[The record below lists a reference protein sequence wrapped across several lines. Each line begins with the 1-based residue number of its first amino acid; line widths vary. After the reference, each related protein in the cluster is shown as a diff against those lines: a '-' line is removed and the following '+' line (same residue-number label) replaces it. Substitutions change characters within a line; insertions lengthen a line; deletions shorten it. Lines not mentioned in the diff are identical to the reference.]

1 MRTDADRI
9 KLQKALDQLCAW
21 ADKWDMEFDIDK
33 CKVLHIGRNNPQ
45 HSYSMKGQILS
56 NTDSEKYNGVC
67 ITNSLK
73 PSTQCREAYRV
84 ASAMLNNISKTFHF
98 RDCHVFVKTV

>member
-21 ADKWDMEFDIDK
+21 ADKWDMEFNIDK

-56 NTDSEKYNGVC
+56 NTDSEKDIGVW

-84 ASAMLNNISKTFHF
+84 ASAMLNNIFKALVILS
-98 RDCHVFVKTV
+98 